1 MARRPEIKVIL
12 HYNVSSRS
20 ALEHE
25 TLSQKRK
32 KRGKKRRDWEGEGD
46 RKEMGEV
53 KERLEQHTKVVFL
66 KDWGS

>member
-1 MARRPEIKVIL
+1 M
-12 HYNVSSRS
+12 SSRS

-32 KRGKKRRDWEGEGD
+32 KRGKKRRDWEGGGD